1 MESILL
7 KENILTNQSEKPKE
21 EVIREI
27 GRRLLIGGYIEV
39 GYLDGM
45 LEKETVFN
53 TNIGNQIAIPHGIES
68 SRNYI
73 LKTGIVV
80 LTFPEG
86 TDWGDG
92 ERVKV
97 VVGIAGKG
105 QEHMDIL
112 EKIAVKLSEPV
123 EVECFMQYSQDEIYQ
138 MFVEE

>member
-27 GRRLLIGGYIEV
+27 GRRLLTGGYIEE

-112 EKIAVKLSEPV
+112 EKIAVKLSEPA
-123 EVECFMQYSQDEIYQ
+123 EVECFMQYSQEEIYQ

>member
-1 MESILL
+1 METILL
-7 KENILTNQSEKPKE
+7 KENILTNMSEANKID
-21 EVIREI
+21 VIKEI
-27 GRRLLIGGYIEV
+27 GKRFIEGGYAEEA
-39 GYLDGM
+39 YLTGM

-53 TNIGNQIAIPHGIES
+53 TNIGNQIAIPHGVES
-68 SRNYI
+68 SRQFI
-73 LKTGIVV
+73 KKSGIVV
-80 LTFPEG
+80 MTFPEG

-112 EKIAVKLSEPV
+112 EKIAVSLSEPE
-123 EVECFMQYSQDEIYQ
+123 EVEAFVKSSQDEIYK